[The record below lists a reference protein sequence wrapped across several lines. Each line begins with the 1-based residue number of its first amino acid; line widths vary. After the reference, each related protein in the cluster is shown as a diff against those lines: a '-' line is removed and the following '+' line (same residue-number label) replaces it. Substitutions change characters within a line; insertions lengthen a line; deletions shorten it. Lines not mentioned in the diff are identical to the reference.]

1 MRKTAKAHFCII
13 FLFFGGI
20 FLVYYFREYLFGFI
34 AILWAFG
41 LMRNTAGEEGR
52 MKKFT
57 DTNYYKKSK
66 DNEGNPTN

>member
-1 MRKTAKAHFCII
+1 MNKTAKAHFCII
-13 FLFFGGI
+13 FLLFGGI
-20 FLVYYFREYLFGFI
+20 FLIRYCGEYLIGFI

-57 DTNYYKKSK
+57 DTNYYKNSK
-66 DNEGNPTN
+66 DNEKNPTN